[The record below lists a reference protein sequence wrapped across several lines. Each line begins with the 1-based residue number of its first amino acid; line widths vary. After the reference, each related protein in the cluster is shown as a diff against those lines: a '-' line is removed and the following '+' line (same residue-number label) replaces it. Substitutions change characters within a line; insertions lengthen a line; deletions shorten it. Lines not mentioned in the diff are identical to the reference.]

1 MISSSYSNL
10 ASFMAW
16 CIVVPRRAGDSVTTT
31 PAARRASI
39 LSLAVPFP
47 PAMIAPAWPAWS
59 TATSRRIIVSRERE
73 KACAREGESE
83 RASESGLFVTK
94 LTHAT
99 ARRRSQTSNERHD
112 GLLGL
117 LRRNVR
123 SSLLLH
129 LATDLTD
136 QDDAL
141 GLGVG
146 VESLEH
152 VDKVRAVEG
161 VTADTDA
168 SALAQTDGGRL
179 CDGLV
184 GQGARARNNAYDSMQ
199 SIHSSV

>member
-1 MISSSYSNL
+1 
-10 ASFMAW
+10 
-16 CIVVPRRAGDSVTTT
+16 
-31 PAARRASI
+31 
-39 LSLAVPFP
+39 
-47 PAMIAPAWPAWS
+47 MIAPAWPAWS

-152 VDKVRAVEG
+152 VD
-161 VTADTDA
+161 TDA